1 MVDKN
6 KHWVDG
12 KKLLVIYC
20 IVIVSFHFSLKYC
33 LGVLLLLRQLLFGV
47 TNPKETEW
55 GNGSSEEQVNAA
67 FLNRVFT
74 VFRKKQF
81 GQDLPSLISAT

>member
-1 MVDKN
+1 M
-6 KHWVDG
+6 VDG

-33 LGVLLLLRQLLFGV
+33 LGVLLLRQLLFGV